1 MKAWVCKQWGPPETL
16 TFEDV
21 TLPAPTGTGV
31 HIRIHSASVNF
42 PDVLI
47 IEGKYQIKPPFP
59 FTPGVEGAGVVT
71 AVGPDVKSLK
81 VGDRVLAASIGI
93 NNSRASGAFAEE
105 MLTDELTT
113 FKMPDSMSFD
123 DGASFMTTYGTSHH
137 ALFHRGHLK
146 HGETLL
152 VLGAGGGVG
161 LTAVELGKL
170 VGAKIIAA
178 AGSDEKLAVAQRY
191 GADHLIN
198 YSRESIKD
206 RVKAI
211 TGDRGADVIYDPVGG
226 DAFDQAMRCVAWE
239 GRILIIGFA
248 SGRIAQAATNLLL
261 LKEASAVG
269 VVWGPLTS
277 RDPRRYRA
285 GVEDLIK
292 QYAAGKLKPYISH
305 RFPLAEAPK
314 AMQAMLERK
323 QTGKIVVKIRD

>member
-1 MKAWVCKQWGPPETL
+1 MKAWVCKAWGPPDSL

-21 TLPAPTGTGV
+21 ALPAPTGKQ
-31 HIRIHSASVNF
+31 ILIDLRAASVNF

-59 FTPGVEGAGVVT
+59 FTPGVEGAGVVR
-71 AVGPDVKSLK
+71 AVGPGVTRFKP
-81 VGDRVLAASIGI
+81 GDRVFAAAIGI
-93 NNSRASGAFAEE
+93 AGDRASGAFAEQ
-105 MLTDELTT
+105 MITGELTT
-113 FKMPDSMSFD
+113 FHMPDSMSWE

-137 ALFHRGHLK
+137 GLFHRGHLK
-146 HGETLL
+146 AGETLL

-161 LTAVELGKL
+161 LTAVELGKMA
-170 VGAKIIAA
+170 GATVIAA
-178 AGSDEKLAVAQRY
+178 AGSDEKLAVARTY
-191 GADHLIN
+191 GADHVIN
-198 YSRESIKD
+198 YSTESIKD

-269 VVWGPLTS
+269 VVWGPLTT
-277 RDPRRYRA
+277 RDPARYRA
-285 GVEDLIK
+285 GVEELVGWYG
-292 QYAAGKLKPYISH
+292 QGKLKPHVSH
-305 RFPLAEAPK
+305 RFALADAPAAMK
-314 AMQAMLERK
+314 AMLDRK
-323 QTGKIVVKIRD
+323 QTGKIVISASA

>member
-1 MKAWVCKQWGPPETL
+1 MKAWVCKAWGPPDTL

-21 TLPAPTGTGV
+21 TLEQPAGHGMLIDL
-31 HIRIHSASVNF
+31 HAASVNF

-59 FTPGVEGAGVVT
+59 FTPGVEGAGIVR
-71 AVGPDVKSLK
+71 AVGPKVTKVKP
-81 VGDRVLAASIGI
+81 GDRVFAAAIGI
-93 NNSRASGAFAEE
+93 AGDRASGAFAEQ
-105 MLTDELTT
+105 MLTGELTT
-113 FKMPDSMSFD
+113 FKMPDSMSFE
-123 DGASFMTTYGTSHH
+123 DGAAFMTTYGTSHH
-137 ALFHRGHLK
+137 GLFHRGHLK
-146 HGETLL
+146 KGETLL

-161 LTAVELGKL
+161 LTAVELGKM
-170 VGAKIIAA
+170 VGATVIAA
-178 AGSDEKLAVAQRY
+178 AGSDDKLKVAKQY

-198 YSRESIKD
+198 YSTESIKD

-269 VVWGPLTS
+269 VVWGPLTT
-277 RDPRRYRA
+277 RDPVRYRA
-285 GVEDLIK
+285 GVDELIGW
-292 QYAAGKLKPYISH
+292 YAQGRLKPYISH

-314 AMQAMLERK
+314 AMTAMLERK
-323 QTGKIVVKIRD
+323 QTGKIIVSIR